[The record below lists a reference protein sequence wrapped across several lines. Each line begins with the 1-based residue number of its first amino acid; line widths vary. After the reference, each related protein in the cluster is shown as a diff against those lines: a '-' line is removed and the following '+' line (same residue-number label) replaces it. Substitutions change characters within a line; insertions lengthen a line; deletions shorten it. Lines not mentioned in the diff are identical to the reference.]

1 MNVDNRL
8 WLLVEMMRAFQ
19 IVQDIHKIF
28 GIYPADHL
36 DFIKILVFISSRI
49 TSFTSS
55 LAYFTFKANSIDE
68 YGETYYVCAT
78 CAGVLLSFITLL
90 LKMNDMSQLIRKFRE
105 VVFTSEWIT
114 SWKITKFRNRIKNYC
129 HFNLELNDQNSKA
142 IFYEIIEQMDQMADR
157 VHFVLIKIT
166 FPVILIADPLMSA
179 VNFFI
184 LDFGQESFVM
194 SAPLLYVWT
203 ECFLSIKFDRAQ
215 IIFAVISPLD
225 CHGI

>member
-1 MNVDNRL
+1 
-8 WLLVEMMRAFQ
+8 MMRAFQ

-90 LKMNDMSQLIRKFRE
+90 LKMNDMTQLIRKFRE
-105 VVFTSEWIT
+105 VVFTSE
-114 SWKITKFRNRIKNYC
+114 
-129 HFNLELNDQNSKA
+129 
-142 IFYEIIEQMDQMADR
+142 
-157 VHFVLIKIT
+157 
-166 FPVILIADPLMSA
+166 
-179 VNFFI
+179 
-184 LDFGQESFVM
+184 
-194 SAPLLYVWT
+194 
-203 ECFLSIKFDRAQ
+203 
-215 IIFAVISPLD
+215 
-225 CHGI
+225 